1 MIGGEPESMSR
12 RVRSVLTLSALH
24 ATRAASAFDHG
35 DSDRGAVLQAHDRW
49 SSGGHAS
56 TVDHVSLKR

>member
-1 MIGGEPESMSR
+1 M
-12 RVRSVLTLSALH
+12 LSALL

-35 DSDRGAVLQAHDRW
+35 DADCGAVLQAHDRW

-56 TVDHVSLKR
+56 TVDHVSLSR